1 MKSTTKST
9 FSKDVLESKKV
20 ILLDVWAP
28 WCPPCRAMNPLLEDI
43 AEDTKDWAEV
53 VKLDADAEPEQ
64 AQILGVSSLPTF
76 LVFKD
81 GEIVASGMGATSK
94 LNLLGLMSKAR

>member
-1 MKSTTKST
+1 MKSTTKNT
-9 FSKDVLESKKV
+9 FTQDVLESKKV
-20 ILLDVWAP
+20 VLLDVWAP

-53 VKLDADAEPEQ
+53 IKLDADAEAEQ

-76 LVFKD
+76 MVFKN
-81 GEIVASGMGATSK
+81 GEMIASGIGATSK
-94 LNLLGLMSKAR
+94 LNLLGLMAKAR